1 MNRPVRKSKRKGASK
16 GRRNPGPRATV
27 SAWTREIGQ
36 LSEWLPTLQSGET
49 ATREITTRLVREHSL
64 ALAGIWR
71 LEADGSLAQT
81 KAVKCASSPLPRD
94 LRRLKPD
101 DSLIGRTARNRSPPF
116 LSGNGDFAEDSLLR
130 WSLKHRLKFTAA
142 FPLLYGKRLLG
153 VLTLAGRKKPTESDL
168 ALYRLYSRLAAVAL
182 HDGQAFREVQGDLR
196 KSSFLV
202 EASKA
207 LSSTLDLSELLGK
220 ILEVAKSQVGAE
232 RGTIY
237 LVDRK
242 GNEIWSLIAH
252 GLKQEEIRLPLG
264 SGIAGHVAE
273 TGEILN
279 IPDVY
284 AHPRFNPEL
293 DKKFGFRTTNLL
305 CLPIRN
311 KSGTIIAALQLLN
324 KKGSVFTDEDVDFL
338 STLSGH
344 IGLALENAQLHQD
357 LLEKQR
363 MQQEL
368 DVAQGIQRGLLPET
382 VPAYDG
388 FDIAV
393 LNEPYLTVGGDYYD
407 FLSLGPQTLLI
418 IVADVQGKGV
428 SSALVMSNL
437 QATLRTLINHLHSLE
452 RIAESVNRMILEHT
466 RGERYLSMFLGMI
479 DTGRKKIHYINCGHV
494 PPLLVREGTDP
505 LALSEG
511 GTVIGLFEDTRYER
525 GQQALQ
531 TGDLLLLCTDGI
543 TESMNAE
550 EEEYGSDRLVRMARQ
565 SRTEEAQQIVDRIS
579 ADVGEFS
586 RHGTLHD
593 DKVMMVIKVV

>member
-1 MNRPVRKSKRKGASK
+1 M
-16 GRRNPGPRATV
+16 
-27 SAWTREIGQ
+27 
-36 LSEWLPTLQSGET
+36 
-49 ATREITTRLVREHSL
+49 
-64 ALAGIWR
+64 
-71 LEADGSLAQT
+71 
-81 KAVKCASSPLPRD
+81 
-94 LRRLKPD
+94 
-101 DSLIGRTARNRSPPF
+101 
-116 LSGNGDFAEDSLLR
+116 
-130 WSLKHRLKFTAA
+130 
-142 FPLLYGKRLLG
+142 
-153 VLTLAGRKKPTESDL
+153 
-168 ALYRLYSRLAAVAL
+168 
-182 HDGQAFREVQGDLR
+182 
-196 KSSFLV
+196 
-202 EASKA
+202 
-207 LSSTLDLSELLGK
+207 
-220 ILEVAKSQVGAE
+220 
-232 RGTIY
+232 
-237 LVDRK
+237 
-242 GNEIWSLIAH
+242 IAH

-279 IPDVY
+279 IPDAY

-293 DKKFGFRTTNLL
+293 DKKFGFRTINLL

-324 KKGSVFTDEDVDFL
+324 KKGSVFADEDVDFL

-393 LNEPYLTVGGDYYD
+393 LNEPYLTVGRDYYD
-407 FLSLGPQTLLI
+407 FLSLGPQTRLI
-418 IVADVQGKGV
+418 VVADVQGKGV

-452 RIAESVNRMILEHT
+452 RIAESLNRMILEHT

-494 PPLLVREGTDP
+494 PPLLIREGADP

-511 GTVIGLFEDTRYER
+511 GTVIGLFEDMRYER

-543 TESMNAE
+543 TESMNAK

-565 SRTEEAQQIVDRIS
+565 SRTEEAQQIVDRIG

>member
-1 MNRPVRKSKRKGASK
+1 MSRPVPKSKRKRASK
-16 GRRNPGPRATV
+16 GRTRPGSRTTG
-27 SAWTREIGQ
+27 SGLTLKIGQ
-36 LSEWLPTLQSGET
+36 LSEWLPTLQSGE
-49 ATREITTRLVREHSL
+49 AAAREITTRLVREHSL
-64 ALAGIWR
+64 VLAGIWR
-71 LEADGSLAQT
+71 LEADGSLVQT
-81 KAVKCASSPLPRD
+81 RAVKCASSPLPRD

-101 DSLIGRTARNRSPPF
+101 DSLIGRTARKRSPHF
-116 LSGNGDFAEDSLLR
+116 LSGNGAFAEDSLLR
-130 WSLKHRLKFTAA
+130 WSRKHRLKFTAA
-142 FPLLYGKRLLG
+142 YPLLDGKRLLG
-153 VLTLAGRKKPTESDL
+153 VLALAGRKKPTESDL

-182 HDGQAFREVQGDLR
+182 HAGQASTEVQGDLR

-252 GLKQEEIRLPLG
+252 GLQQDEIRLPLG

-284 AHPRFNPEL
+284 AHPRFNPEM
-293 DKKFGFRTTNLL
+293 DKRFGFRTINLL

-311 KSGTIIAALQLLN
+311 KEGTIIAALQLLN

-382 VPAYDG
+382 VPTFEG

-393 LNEPYLTVGGDYYD
+393 LNEPCLTVGGDYYD
-407 FLSLGPQTLLI
+407 FLSLGPQTLLTV
-418 IVADVQGKGV
+418 VADVQGKGV

-452 RIAESVNRMILEHT
+452 RIAESLNRMILEHT
-466 RGERYLSMFLGMI
+466 RGERYLSIFLGLI

-494 PPLLVREGTDP
+494 PPLLIREGEEP

-511 GTVIGLFEDTRYER
+511 GTVVGLFENTRYER
-525 GQQALQ
+525 GHQSLQ
-531 TGDLLLLCTDGI
+531 GGDILLLCTDGI
-543 TESMNAE
+543 TESMNAN

-565 SRTEEAQQIVDRIS
+565 SRNEQAQQIVDRIS

>member
-1 MNRPVRKSKRKGASK
+1 MKSKRKRVSK
-16 GRRNPGPRATV
+16 GRTGPGSRKRG
-27 SAWTREIGQ
+27 SGLTREIGQ
-36 LSEWLPTLQSGET
+36 LSEWLPTFQSGE
-49 ATREITTRLVREHSL
+49 APAREITTRLVRENSL
-64 ALAGIWR
+64 VLAGIWR
-71 LEADGSLAQT
+71 LEGDGSLVQT
-81 KAVKCASSPLPRD
+81 RAVKCTSPPLPRD
-94 LRRLKPD
+94 LRRVERD
-101 DSLIGRTARNRSPPF
+101 GSLIGQTARKWSPHF
-116 LSGNGDFAEDSLLR
+116 LSGKATFTQDSLLR
-130 WSLKHRLKFTAA
+130 WARKRRLKFAA
-142 FPLLYGKRLLG
+142 AYPLMEGRRLLG
-153 VLTLAGRKKPTESDL
+153 VLTLAGRKSPSESDL
-168 ALYRLYSRLAAVAL
+168 ALYRLYARLAAVAL
-182 HDGQAFREVQGDLR
+182 HEGQAFTEIQQDLR
-196 KSSFLV
+196 KSNFLV
-202 EASKA
+202 EAGKA

-220 ILEVAKSQVGAE
+220 ILEVAKSQVRAE

-252 GLKQEEIRLPLG
+252 GLKQDEIRLPLG

-293 DKKFGFRTTNLL
+293 DKKFGFRTINLL

-311 KSGTIIAALQLLN
+311 KAGTIIAALQLLN

-338 STLSGH
+338 STLSGQ

-382 VPAYDG
+382 VPTLEG

-407 FLSLGPQTLLI
+407 FLSLGPQTLLTV
-418 IVADVQGKGV
+418 VADVQGKGV

-437 QATLRTLINHLHSLE
+437 QATLHTLINHLHSLE
-452 RIAESVNRMILEHT
+452 RIAESLNRMILEHT
-466 RGERYLSMFLGMI
+466 RGERYLSIFLGLI
-479 DTGRKKIHYINCGHV
+479 HTGRKRIHYINCGHV
-494 PPLLVREGTDP
+494 PPLLIREEAEP

-525 GQQALQ
+525 GQQSLRA
-531 TGDLLLLCTDGI
+531 GDLLLLCTDGI
-543 TESMNAE
+543 TESMNAKD
-550 EEEYGSDRLVRMARQ
+550 EEYGIDRLVKMAQ
-565 SRTEEAQQIVDRIS
+565 KSRNREAKEIVELIG

-586 RHGTLHD
+586 RQGTLHD
-593 DKVMMVIKVV
+593 DKVLMVIKVG